1 MNWDVIAGD
10 LKQLKGD
17 LRHLEGKGEQP
28 LGKPTEDNLN
38 PIDGKGDESAG
49 KIQEAYGVTK
59 EEVAQQAK
67 IYKPTNND
75 YRMQNCRMKDS
86 A

>member
-1 MNWDVIAGD
+1 
-10 LKQLKGD
+10 
-17 LRHLEGKGEQP
+17 LRQLEGKGEQQ

-49 KIQEAYGVTK
+49 KIQEAYRTAK
-59 EEVAQQAK
+59 EEVKTQVK
-67 IYKPTNND
+67 SFGSTNND
-75 YRMQNCRMKDS
+75 YRMRDFRKKDS